1 AKQKGGVKD
10 KKELSKLRFLCR
22 SLAAIT
28 PPTMGQRA
36 AICQDNRSNDTSL
49 SARPQR
55 KSAIQ
60 ERLQHSQ
67 QTESII
73 NNSPQETCRERK
85 IDPF

>member
-1 AKQKGGVKD
+1 MKD
-10 KKELSKLRFLCR
+10 KEDLSKLRLLCR

-28 PPTMGQRA
+28 LPTMGQRE

-55 KSAIQ
+55 KRALQ
-60 ERLQHSQ
+60 EKQQ

-73 NNSPQETCRERK
+73 NNSPQENL
-85 IDPF
+85 P